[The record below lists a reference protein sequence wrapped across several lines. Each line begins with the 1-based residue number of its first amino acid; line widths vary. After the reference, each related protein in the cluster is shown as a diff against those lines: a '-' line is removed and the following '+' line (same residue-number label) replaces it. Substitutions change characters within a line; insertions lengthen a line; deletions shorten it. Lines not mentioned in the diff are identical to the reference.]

1 MNRPRKTALPI
12 ILEEYMNYLI
22 SLEHRTKSTAE
33 EYAGDIVLF
42 FRYIKIQHGLVPED
56 ISYSDIPLDNIDED
70 FVYKITID
78 DVFRFLSYLKEKRKY
93 SSSTERR
100 KIAAIRSYFKY
111 AHEVGKYSVIDID
124 YDLKLPQR
132 VDNIP
137 IFLSEED
144 SAILI
149 NSVDSRNPIRDKMII
164 ALFLHTGI
172 KLMELCN
179 LNVTAI
185 DGEQLQIVNAEHFN
199 RYIPLDD
206 MLLKILG
213 VYMGWR
219 CKKYINIPLKGKDK
233 YALFLSEQKKRIS
246 PRAVQDI
253 VIKAAKNA
261 MIKDKTSPQKLR
273 HTFAILLY
281 KKGFN
286 IKEIQKI
293 LGHEYIGS
301 TQIYLNIPG
310 LKTNSDQDTI

>member
-1 MNRPRKTALPI
+1 MNRPSKTIMPI
-12 ILEEYMNYLI
+12 ILEEYINYLT
-22 SLEHRTKSTAE
+22 SVENRAKSTAE
-33 EYAGDIVLF
+33 EYSGDIILLF
-42 FRYIKIQHGLVPED
+42 KHIKLQQDLVVKNIP
-56 ISYSDIPLDNIDED
+56 YSDIPLDNVDKD

-78 DVFRFLSYLKEKRKY
+78 NIFSFLSYLKKQRKY

-124 YDLKLPQR
+124 YDLQLPKR
-132 VDNIP
+132 VDNMPTFI
-137 IFLSEED
+137 SEEESD
-144 SAILI
+144 TLI

-179 LNVTAI
+179 LNITAI
-185 DGEQLQIVNAEHFN
+185 DGEQLQITNTEHFD
-199 RYIPLDD
+199 RYIPLND
-206 MLLKILG
+206 MLLKYLG
-213 VYMGWR
+213 IYMGWR
-219 CKKYINIPLKGKDK
+219 CKKYAYVSLKGNDK

-261 MIKDKTSPQKLR
+261 MIKEKISTQKLR

-281 KKGFN
+281 KNGLN

-293 LGHEYIGS
+293 LGHENISS
-301 TQIYLNIPG
+301 TQMYLNIPG
-310 LKTNSDQDTI
+310 LETNSEQDTI